1 VKKVLFISGSIGL
14 GHIFRDLAIARELRH
29 SLPGT
34 EIGWLAAGPA
44 AQELKNAGE
53 QLLPEAEGMANENI
67 AAEESAPGKG
77 FRLNLLKYLM
87 SARSGWKQ
95 NVEVFKR
102 VMAKRKFDLVVGDE
116 TYEISIAIK
125 ENPDIKQAPYAVI
138 YDFVGME
145 ALTHNP
151 VERLGVYVWNRIWAK
166 GYKNPSKIIDAYLFV
181 GEAEDI
187 PDSGLGF
194 LLPGRR
200 EWARIRG
207 IQYLGYILPFDPL
220 QLSDRAA
227 LRKRLGYGEEPLV
240 IGALGGTAV
249 GRDLLELCGRAFPL
263 ARREIPGLRM
273 VLVCGPRLDPKA
285 VQVPDGIEVK
295 GYVAN
300 LYEHFAASDLAII
313 QGGGTT
319 TLELTALRRPFLYFP
334 LEGHFEQTRYVA
346 ERLARHQA
354 GKRMNFSETSAS
366 ILAEQILAYIGK
378 EAAWPPIATE
388 GARKAAQILQT
399 YLQK

>member
-1 VKKVLFISGSIGL
+1 MKKILFISGSIGL
-14 GHIFRDLAIARELRH
+14 GHIFRDLAIARELRRLH
-29 SLPGT
+29 PGI
-34 EIGWLAAGPA
+34 EIQWLAAGPA

-53 QLLPEAEGMANENI
+53 ELLPEAEDLANENL
-67 AAEESAPGKG
+67 AAETSAPVEG
-77 FRLNLLKYLM
+77 FHLNLLKYLL

-95 NVEVFKR
+95 NVEVFKQ
-102 VMAKRKFDLVVGDE
+102 VMAKRKFDLIVGDE

-125 ENPDIKQAPYAVI
+125 ENPAIKQAPYAVI

-151 VERLGVYVWNRIWAK
+151 VERLGVYIWNRIWAK

-187 PDSGLGF
+187 PDSKLGF

-207 IQYLGYILPFDPL
+207 LQYLGYILPFDP
-220 QLSDRAA
+220 QKFHDRQA
-227 LRKRLGYGEEPLV
+227 LRQRLGYGREPLV
-240 IGALGGTAV
+240 VGALGGTAI
-249 GRDLLELCGRAFPL
+249 GRELLELCGRAFLL
-263 ARREIPGLRM
+263 AREEIPGLHM
-273 VLVCGPRLDPKA
+273 VLVCGPRLDPA
-285 VQVPDGIEVK
+285 TVHVPEGIDVK
-295 GYVAN
+295 GYIQN
-300 LYEHFAASDLAII
+300 LHEHFAASDLAIV

-346 ERLARHQA
+346 GRLARHQA
-354 GKRMNFSETSAS
+354 GKRMDFSRTSPEALAREIAS
-366 ILAEQILAYIGK
+366 HIGQPVS
-378 EAAWPPIATE
+378 WPPIAID
-388 GARKAAQILQT
+388 GARKAAQILKG
-399 YLQK
+399 YLQ

>member
-1 VKKVLFISGSIGL
+1 MKKILFISGSIGL
-14 GHIFRDLAIARELRH
+14 GHIFRDLAIARELRRL
-29 SLPGT
+29 LPGI
-34 EIGWLAAGPA
+34 EIAWLAAGPA
-44 AQELKNAGE
+44 AQELRNSGE
-53 QLLPEAEGMANENI
+53 ELLPEAEEMANESL
-67 AAEESAPGKG
+67 AAEESAPGHG

-87 SARSGWKQ
+87 SARSCWKQ
-95 NVEVFKR
+95 NVDVFKR
-102 VMAKRKFDLVVGDE
+102 VMTKRKFDLILGDE

-125 ENPDIKQAPYAVI
+125 ENPGIKQAPYAVI

-151 VERLGVYVWNRIWAK
+151 FERLGVYLWNRIWAK
-166 GYKNPSKIIDAYLFV
+166 GYKNPSKVIDAYLFV

-187 PDSGLGF
+187 PDSKLGF

-220 QLSDRAA
+220 RSSDRAA
-227 LRKRLGYGEEPLV
+227 LRKRFGYGKEPLV

-249 GRDLLELCGRAFPL
+249 GRELLELCGRAFLL

-273 VLVCGPRLDPKA
+273 VLVCGPRLDAKTID
-285 VQVPDGIEVK
+285 VPDGIEVK

-300 LYEHFAASDLAII
+300 LYEHFAASDLAIV

-346 ERLARHQA
+346 DRLARHQA
-354 GKRMNFSETSAS
+354 GKRMNFSETSPS
-366 ILAEQILAYIGK
+366 ILAEQILAHIGK
-378 EAAWPPIATE
+378 EAAWPPIATD
-388 GARKAAQILQT
+388 GARKAAQILKG
-399 YLQK
+399 YLQ

>member
-1 VKKVLFISGSIGL
+1 MKKVLFISGSIGL
-14 GHIFRDLAIARELRH
+14 GHIFRDLAIARELRR
-29 SLPGT
+29 SIVGT
-34 EIGWLAAGPA
+34 EIEWLAAGPA
-44 AQELKNAGE
+44 AQELRNSGE
-53 QLLPEAEGMANENI
+53 ELLPEAEGMANENL
-67 AAEESAPGKG
+67 AAEESAPGQG

-87 SARSGWKQ
+87 SARSCWKQ
-95 NVEVFKR
+95 NVDVFKR
-102 VMAKRKFDLVVGDE
+102 VMAKRKFDLIVGDE

-125 ENPDIKQAPYAVI
+125 ENPGIKRAPYAVI

-151 VERLGVYVWNRIWAK
+151 FERLGVYIWNRIWAK

-207 IQYLGYILPFDPL
+207 IQYLGYILPFDP
-220 QLSDRAA
+220 QQFSDREA
-227 LRKRLGYGEEPLV
+227 LRKRLGYGNEPLV

-249 GRDLLELCGRAFPL
+249 GRELLELCGRAFPL
-263 ARREIPGLRM
+263 ARREIPGLRL
-273 VLVCGPRLDPKA
+273 VLVCGPRLDPKTID
-285 VQVPDGIEVK
+285 VPDGIEVK

-300 LYEHFAASDLAII
+300 LYEHFAASDLTII

-346 ERLARHQA
+346 DRLARHQA
-354 GKRMNFSETSAS
+354 GKRMIFSETSVAT
-366 ILAEQILAYIGK
+366 LAEQIEAHIGK
-378 EAAWPPIATE
+378 EAAWPPIATD
-388 GARKAAQILQT
+388 GARKAARILKG
-399 YLQK
+399 YLQ